1 MRRRNHGLKGFR
13 WLDSP
18 NPSAILLG
26 FGGGTRMAGII
37 EKMKQYSPEIALAG
51 LYVYVVILAF
61 ATLKELGI
69 I

>member
-1 MRRRNHGLKGFR
+1 
-13 WLDSP
+13 
-18 NPSAILLG
+18 
-26 FGGGTRMAGII
+26 MAGII

-51 LYVYVVILAF
+51 LYIYVVILAF